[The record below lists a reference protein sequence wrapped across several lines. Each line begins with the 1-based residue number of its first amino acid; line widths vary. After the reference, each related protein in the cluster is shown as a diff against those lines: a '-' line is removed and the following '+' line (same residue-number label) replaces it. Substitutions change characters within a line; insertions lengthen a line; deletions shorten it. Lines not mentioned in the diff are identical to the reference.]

1 VTRAAGAGGPD
12 ANGRRRAPPV
22 RRDRT
27 TWMLYGQLALY
38 GYFLYGF
45 GPTVPLLRDELGV
58 SRAVGA
64 LHATAMAAGAVLGG
78 LLSER
83 VVASQGRRRTLWTGV
98 WLLCAGIV
106 GYCSGRVLGVT
117 LLSAALC
124 SLAGTLIINSVN
136 ATVMDL
142 HGSSGPAA
150 LSQANA
156 GAGAAGIVAP
166 LAVGGAVALGLG
178 WRVGLLA
185 ALPLALAARVAFRGV
200 DVPEPRQVDPGDHPG
215 GPRRLPRQFWLT
227 WLVLVCTVGVEF
239 CLSLWASDLLHSRTG
254 LARGAATAGFSAVL
268 LGLTASRLAGG
279 RLAVHHDVDWL
290 LTRAL
295 LVLLAGFGLFWVATV
310 PWLALVGLTVA
321 GVGLG
326 VQYPLTIGRAI
337 SAAGGRT
344 DLAASRAS
352 LAAGLASGGAPFLL
366 GAVADRVGTHTAFLL
381 VPVLVV
387 LALAGLAVSGQRGP
401 FRGVALPLPTLP

>member
-1 VTRAAGAGGPD
+1 MTRAAGAGGPD
-12 ANGRRRAPPV
+12 ANGRRRAAPV

-136 ATVMDL
+136 ATVMDH
-142 HGSSGPAA
+142 HGPSGPAA

-185 ALPLALAARVAFRGV
+185 ALPWTSPSPARSTRTTTPA
-200 DVPEPRQVDPGDHPG
+200 DPAGCPG
-215 GPRRLPRQFWLT
+215 
-227 WLVLVCTVGVEF
+227 
-239 CLSLWASDLLHSRTG
+239 S
-254 LARGAATAGFSAVL
+254 
-268 LGLTASRLAGG
+268 
-279 RLAVHHDVDWL
+279 
-290 LTRAL
+290 
-295 LVLLAGFGLFWVATV
+295 
-310 PWLALVGLTVA
+310 
-321 GVGLG
+321 
-326 VQYPLTIGRAI
+326 
-337 SAAGGRT
+337 
-344 DLAASRAS
+344 
-352 LAAGLASGGAPFLL
+352 SG
-366 GAVADRVGTHTAFLL
+366 
-381 VPVLVV
+381 
-387 LALAGLAVSGQRGP
+387 
-401 FRGVALPLPTLP
+401 